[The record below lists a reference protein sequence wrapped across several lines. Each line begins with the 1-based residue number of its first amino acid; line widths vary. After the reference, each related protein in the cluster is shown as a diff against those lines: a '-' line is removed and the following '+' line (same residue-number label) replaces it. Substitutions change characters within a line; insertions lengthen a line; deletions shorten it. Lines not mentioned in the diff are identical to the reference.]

1 MAERIYKQTYYEAQ
15 GDAAHIFEA
24 FTHRAAGAAPYVI
37 LLDGSFLATAESG
50 AEIAEEIADTVRW
63 FGWKFTRDPAGAM
76 IYEEV
81 RA

>member
-1 MAERIYKQTYYEAQ
+1 MNERIYKETYYEAYE
-15 GDAAHIFEA
+15 GAAHTFEA
-24 FTHRAAGAAPYVI
+24 FTHSADGAAPYVI

-76 IYEEV
+76 I
-81 RA
+81 